1 MKNKKI
7 ATYGLL
13 IALAFIF
20 SYVEALFP
28 IPVPVPGIKVGLA
41 NIVVIIA
48 LYTLG
53 VKQALVLSVIR
64 ILLVGFTFGNLYS
77 IIYSLAGAILSWVSM
92 VSLKKAK
99 SFSIVGVSILGGV
112 MHNVGQIV
120 VAGFMLETASLIY
133 YLPVLAIS
141 GIVAGILVGILAA
154 NITIRL
160 SKIM

>member
-20 SYVEALFP
+20 SYVEVLFP

-53 VKQALVLSVIR
+53 GKQALVLSMIR

-92 VSLKKAK
+92 VLLKNAK

-141 GIVAGILVGILAA
+141 GIVAGIVVGILAA
-154 NITIRL
+154 SITIRL
-160 SKIM
+160 NKIM

>member
-28 IPVPVPGIKVGLA
+28 IPVPVPGIKIGLA

-53 VKQALVLSVIR
+53 TKQALVLSVLR

-77 IIYSLAGAILSWVSM
+77 IIYSLAGAILSWGCM
-92 VSLKKAK
+92 VLLKKAK
-99 SFSIVGVSILGGV
+99 SFSVVGVSIIGGV

-120 VAGFMLETASLIY
+120 VAGIVLETSSLIY
-133 YLPVLAIS
+133 YFPVLAIS
-141 GIVAGILVGILAA
+141 GIVAGVLVGILAA
-154 NITIRL
+154 NITTRL
-160 SKIM
+160 NKWM

>member
-120 VAGFMLETASLIY
+120 VAGFMLETASLIH